1 MNKTAGI
8 ILGLVAVLIIGGLV
22 FTRQDKNDLKMEAKS
37 GDTVMMKSETAPV
50 SEGEMM
56 KIEETATAKDESVMV
71 KGDTMMAKAGTYE
84 SYDQSKIANA
94 EKGKVVLFFRAG
106 WCPTCKALDAD
117 IMANLDSIPADLTIL
132 DVNYDTATELKK
144 KYGVTYQ
151 HTLVQV
157 DAKGNLINKWSGS
170 PTLSSLSSQIK

>member
-1 MNKTAGI
+1 MNKTTGI
-8 ILGLVAVLIIGGLV
+8 ILGLVAILIIGFFV
-22 FTRQDKNDLKMEAKS
+22 FTKQDKTDLKMEAKS
-37 GDTVMMKSETAPV
+37 GDSVMMKKETTPV
-50 SEGEMM
+50 SEAEMM
-56 KIEETATAKDESVMV
+56 KDESAMV
-71 KGDTMMAKAGTYE
+71 KGDTVMAKAGTYE